1 MFTKVSLGMLVK
13 IYQITKRNKM
23 TYSLNFKNLEKYR
36 FLNLTSRKQVLI
48 LKIKLK
54 SFLVTEDAPKDI
66 KDI

>member
-13 IYQITKRNKM
+13 IYQITKWNKM